1 MTRYDGRTCFKTM
14 LVANARRKN
23 YSIGSFLREKDWTLF
38 SCLKFVWKKKD
49 KKEKE
54 EENVNLT
61 WTWFERY
68 FDVASVKL
76 ESRWHFIRTRW
87 LIFYSK
93 WTKLKWC
100 VLAKWNIEIA
110 LSTLYY
116 FRSTNEISFRT
127 YSYFRFP
134 RIDLFFFFLFFFPQT
149 VQVRGKGRKFFKR
162 KKYKLYKKKKNIIR
176 IGMRFSFLL
185 NNPESMSRKKKER
198 KKKYTEKERS
208 SNFFL
213 SPHITH
219 I

>member
-1 MTRYDGRTCFKTM
+1 MIKF
-14 LVANARRKN
+14 
-23 YSIGSFLREKDWTLF
+23 
-38 SCLKFVWKKKD
+38 LKFNSSSLLLKILFFFFQLLKIIIDQWLDTTAERVLRPCSSLMLGGKIIRSAHFCGRKIEPCSLVWSSFE

-134 RIDLFFFFLFFFPQT
+134 RINLFFFFSFFFFPQPY
-149 VQVRGKGRKFFKR
+149 KFVEKEGNFLKEKNINSIKR
-162 KKYKLYKKKKNIIR
+162 KKI
-176 IGMRFSFLL
+176 
-185 NNPESMSRKKKER
+185 
-198 KKKYTEKERS
+198 
-208 SNFFL
+208 
-213 SPHITH
+213 
-219 I
+219 